1 MELTW
6 IVKNR
11 ALNSDKKVME
21 VSLVFINSVPV
32 LSAGMKQPVGGVLG
46 SIFAGYVSLASQNPY
61 PIKVYSVANYRP
73 HLSHFWA
80 NRFFNVPNMVTFCL
94 SISLVNPMVEMRSHP
109 AEHLH
114 KPITGKC
121 LLPSSK
127 LKRSYQARLLV

>member
-6 IVKNR
+6 IVKNC
-11 ALNSDKKVME
+11 ALNSDKKVIE

-46 SIFAGYVSLASQNPY
+46 SIFAVYVSLASQNPY

-80 NRFFNVPNMVTFCL
+80 NGFLMFPTWSL
-94 SISLVNPMVEMRSHP
+94 SVYQSPSLIQSWKYDLIQRNIYISL
-109 AEHLH
+109 
-114 KPITGKC
+114 
-121 LLPSSK
+121 LLGSASNLPPN
-127 LKRSYQARLLV
+127 

>member
-6 IVKNR
+6 IVKNCV
-11 ALNSDKKVME
+11 LNSDKKVME

-80 NRFFNVPNMVTFCL
+80 NGFLMFPTWSLSVYQSLSLIQWWKCDLIQPNIC
-94 SISLVNPMVEMRSHP
+94 ISL
-109 AEHLH
+109 
-114 KPITGKC
+114 
-121 LLPSSK
+121 LLGSASNLPPN
-127 LKRSYQARLLV
+127 

>member
-6 IVKNR
+6 IVKNC

-46 SIFAGYVSLASQNPY
+46 SIFAGCVSLASQNPY
-61 PIKVYSVANYRP
+61 LIKVYSVANYRP

-80 NRFFNVPNMVTFCL
+80 NGFLMFPML

>member
-6 IVKNR
+6 IVKNC

-61 PIKVYSVANYRP
+61 LIKVYSVANYRP
-73 HLSHFWA
+73 HLSHKW
-80 NRFFNVPNMVTFCL
+80 FFNVPNMVTFCL
-94 SISLVNPMVEMRSHP
+94 SISLVNPMVEVRSHP

-114 KPITGKC
+114 KPIIGKC
-121 LLPSSK
+121 LQPSSK